1 MLKSKWNSS
10 EICVND
16 SRIYY
21 WTFLARMLLTL
32 RSNCCS
38 ICCSSSMEHDPKPSP
53 KSFLRHSKFQI
64 QTCFSDSEKRSM
76 CVWEKEN
83 QVRLEPFGN
92 FKKLYLLCHICCFML
107 QMLRFQTNTIHE
119 KIKKNL
125 FIRFHSCKE
134 CSGEERKMWN
144 LLGHI
149 TETIID
155 KNDIEKATVSLTLQS
170 STLSDGDARF

>member
-1 MLKSKWNSS
+1 MTWGFN
-10 EICVND
+10 
-16 SRIYY
+16 
-21 WTFLARMLLTL
+21 TGPFLLGCCLRCAPTVVLSVVVLQWSMTPNLLL
-32 RSNCCS
+32 RVSWGIPN
-38 ICCSSSMEHDPKPSP
+38 
-53 KSFLRHSKFQI
+53 SKFQI
-64 QTCFSDSEKRSM
+64 QTYFSDSEKRSM

-107 QMLRFQTNTIHE
+107 QMLWFQTNTIHE